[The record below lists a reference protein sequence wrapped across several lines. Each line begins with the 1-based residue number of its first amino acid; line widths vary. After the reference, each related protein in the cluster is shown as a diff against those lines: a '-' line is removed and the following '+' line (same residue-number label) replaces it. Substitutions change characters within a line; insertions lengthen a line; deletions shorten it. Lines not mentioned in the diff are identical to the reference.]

1 MQLNHDEMA
10 VLLNLAKPIEATRQ
24 AEFLSEVAQELEA
37 HRQAGEIG
45 VGAVH
50 RVARTI
56 QRNIST
62 RRSPAR
68 ANQRGGPEP
77 GFPR

>member
-24 AEFLSEVAQELEA
+24 AEFLNEVAAELEA
-37 HRQAGEIG
+37 RRQAGEIG

-56 QRNIST
+56 QRKYFDPPQS
-62 RRSPAR
+62 REGEPAR
-68 ANQRGGPEP
+68 RA
-77 GFPR
+77 